1 MRQTT
6 TASPIAMAREHAAG
20 DRQAADDKRRVA
32 PDDEPRPTD
41 GVEATRIRR
50 LARTLVGPLRR
61 RRAGRY
67 PNGLNARRGR
77 SAASVGEELEQVELG
92 HDARRT
98 STADHEQGRRVP

>member
-50 LARTLVGPLRR
+50 LARTLVGPLRGGVPG
-61 RRAGRY
+61 AT
-67 PNGLNARRGR
+67 
-77 SAASVGEELEQVELG
+77 
-92 HDARRT
+92 RT
-98 STADHEQGRRVP
+98 A